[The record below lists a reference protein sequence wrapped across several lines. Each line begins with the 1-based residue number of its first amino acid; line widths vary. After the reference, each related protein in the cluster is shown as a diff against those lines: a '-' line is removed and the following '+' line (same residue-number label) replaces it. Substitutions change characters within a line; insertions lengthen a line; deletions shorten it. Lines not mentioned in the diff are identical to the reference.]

1 MTETTPITTPFKWET
16 TATEVVGG
24 IDLGGSRVI
33 VTGGASGIGLETA
46 RALAAAGAEVTLAVR
61 NADAGKRVASDIVA
75 TTGNTHILVAP
86 VDLANPASVASF
98 VAAWD
103 GPLDVLVNNAG
114 VMACPQTRTPQG
126 WELQFATN
134 HLGHFALATGLHRAL
149 AAAGGARIVSVSSRA
164 HLRSPVIFDDI
175 HFLKRAYEPWDAY
188 AQSKTANVLFAVEA
202 TRRWESTASPLTPCS
217 PAPSGPTCSD
227 TSPMTTWSAPAYT
240 SKTTMAVSTGRH
252 PSREPQHRCCSR
264 PHRCS
269 TGSAAAT
276 SKTAT
281 RQDQASQ
288 APVAASP
295 PTRSTPTRRRGSGR
309 SPSRRWHPDSLHIR
323 SALSS
328 RGPLCCWVFHLP
340 PTLDYA

>member
-16 TATEVVGG
+16 TAAEVVGG

-46 RALAAAGAEVTLAVR
+46 RALATVGAEVTLAVR
-61 NADAGKRVASDIVA
+61 DADAGQRVAAAIVA
-75 TTGNTHILVAP
+75 SSPSTHVFVAP
-86 VDLANPASVASF
+86 VDLANPASVASL

-126 WELQFATN
+126 WELQFSTN

-175 HFLKRAYEPWDAY
+175 HFLQRAYEPWDAY

-202 TRRWESTASPLTPCS
+202 TRRWANDGITANALQPGTVRSNLQRYITDEDLELTRVHIEDD
-217 PAPSGPTCSD
+217 SGSFH
-227 TSPMTTWSAPAYT
+227 W
-240 SKTTMAVSTGRH
+240 KTPEQG
-252 PSREPQHRCCSR
+252 
-264 PHRCS
+264 
-269 TGSAAAT
+269 AAT
-276 SKTAT
+276 SVLLAT
-281 RQDQASQ
+281 SPLLEGIGGRYFEDCNEAGPSQPGTGRGVAPYALDPDAAERLWEISLQTLAS
-288 APVAASP
+288 
-295 PTRSTPTRRRGSGR
+295 
-309 SPSRRWHPDSLHIR
+309 
-323 SALSS
+323 
-328 RGPLCCWVFHLP
+328 
-340 PTLDYA
+340 

>member
-16 TATEVVGG
+16 TAAEVVSG

-46 RALAAAGAEVTLAVR
+46 RALATVGAEVTLAVR
-61 NADAGKRVASDIVA
+61 DADAGQRVAAAIVA
-75 TTGNTHILVAP
+75 SSPNTHVFVAP

-126 WELQFATN
+126 WELQFSTN

-149 AAAGGARIVSVSSRA
+149 ATAGGARIVSVSSRA

-188 AQSKTANVLFAVEA
+188 AQSKTANVLLSVEA
-202 TRRWESTASPLTPCS
+202 TRRWANDGITANALQPGTVRSNLQRYITDEDLERTRGHIEHDSGSFHWKTPEQ
-217 PAPSGPTCSD
+217 G
-227 TSPMTTWSAPAYT
+227 
-240 SKTTMAVSTGRH
+240 
-252 PSREPQHRCCSR
+252 
-264 PHRCS
+264 
-269 TGSAAAT
+269 AAT
-276 SKTAT
+276 SVLLAT
-281 RQDQASQ
+281 SPLLDGIGGRYFEDCNEAGPSQPGTGRGVAPYALDPDAAARLWGISLQTLAS
-288 APVAASP
+288 
-295 PTRSTPTRRRGSGR
+295 
-309 SPSRRWHPDSLHIR
+309 
-323 SALSS
+323 
-328 RGPLCCWVFHLP
+328 
-340 PTLDYA
+340 